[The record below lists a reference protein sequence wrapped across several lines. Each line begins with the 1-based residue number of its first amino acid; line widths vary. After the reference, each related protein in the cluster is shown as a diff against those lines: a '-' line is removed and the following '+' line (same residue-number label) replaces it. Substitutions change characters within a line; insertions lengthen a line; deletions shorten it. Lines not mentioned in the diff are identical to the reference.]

1 MIFYNNFMQHFQT
14 RRQASASLGIFGA
27 AIMAIWGLRTWQ
39 STLTRKQ
46 EVKVARARNK
56 AACDSFILRH
66 GLPDCQS
73 IVLAIDGVA
82 SLEARKQYWD
92 PDSEQ
97 ALPDLLRRR
106 SLETYIV
113 VGLAPAAHHEER
125 RSLIHS
131 PTTLIARIV
140 QCASAG

>member
-1 MIFYNNFMQHFQT
+1 
-14 RRQASASLGIFGA
+14 
-27 AIMAIWGLRTWQ
+27 MAIWGLRVWQ
-39 STLTRKQ
+39 SALTRKQ

-56 AACDSFILRH
+56 AACDSFILKH

-73 IVLAIDGVA
+73 ILLAIDGVA
-82 SLEARKQYWD
+82 RLEARRQYRD

-106 SLETYIV
+106 SLATYIV
-113 VGLAPAAHHEER
+113 VSLARTAHHEER

-131 PTTLIARIV
+131 PTILIPRIV
-140 QCASAG
+140 KCASAG